1 MSDDRY
7 KNYDRGERNDT
18 PDLPIT
24 TGDGSVAPTASDSI
38 QNPKSKIQNGESAR
52 RFEMSAPPSPTQRT
66 RLNSSLLPQP
76 AAEPDNDSEPATPLS
91 AFIPPSRPLAS
102 PRAAPHPNPLPQGE
116 RGNSGIPQGERGS
129 SSRAGSPYPAL
140 QGGRRGRDRV
150 AIPDAN
156 LQSSIYNLQSV
167 QSRLAPREN
176 LAARIISWL
185 VVIVA
190 VVAVLLLA
198 AIAIFEQSYSDRIY
212 PGVYV
217 LDQDLSGLTIA
228 QAADRVNSSL
238 QSFTD
243 QPVTLTYDGKTWTP
257 ATQALG
263 LKVDTEA
270 TLQAAYHY
278 GRSGSLLTDL
288 GAQWNAYQHG
298 AVVAIPISLD
308 EQKLSDYL
316 QVIAKEVNQP
326 LIEGDIQVNPDGS
339 LKVSQ
344 SQEGRALDVY
354 ASIGRIKSGFNALS
368 SRQVGIV
375 VNVSAPVIS
384 AAELQQ
390 VQQQAQAALS
400 APVVLQYAERN
411 WVVDKPTIANW
422 LTISRIV
429 DAQQAQHLNLTLP
442 DNKLRVFAD
451 SVATDLNRPPQNAR
465 FAWNGSSVNVTGEST
480 DGLAVQIT
488 DTVNLLRTR
497 INTPAQPG
505 ENNRV
510 AQVPVTVITPT
521 VSSKD
526 ITKLGIKELIGSGRS
541 TFKGS
546 TSARATNIKV
556 AAGYLN
562 GAVIPPGATFSFLDT
577 IGDITLERGYVEGY
591 VIVAERTQK
600 DVGGGVCQV
609 STTTFRAAFW
619 SGLPIAERHQHA
631 YRVSWYEEDGSP
643 VGFDAAVYSP
653 GTDLKF
659 TNDTGAYILVE
670 AVADMN
676 AQTLTVNFYG
686 AKPVGRTVQM
696 SGATSGNRVAP
707 PPDQYEINPNFGA
720 RTKQQV
726 EFAHYG
732 IDATITRTISDA
744 NGTRTDSFFS
754 RFEPWPNIYQ
764 VSADIAPPGAKP
776 VDSNGN

>member
-7 KNYDRGERNDT
+7 NNDDRAERYETTALPTT
-18 PDLPIT
+18 PD
-24 TGDGSVAPTASDSI
+24 DSSVAPASRNSI
-38 QNPKSKIQNGESAR
+38 QGAKPNIQNVEAAR
-52 RFEMSAPPSPTQRT
+52 HFEMSAPPDLTQRS
-66 RLNSSLLPQP
+66 RLNSSLLHQP
-76 AAEPDNDSEPATPLS
+76 AAEPDQASEPVAPLPG
-91 AFIPPSRPLAS
+91 FIPPSRPVE
-102 PRAAPHPNPLPQGE
+102 PRATPHPSPLPSRERENSNITQGTYRE
-116 RGNSGIPQGERGS
+116 
-129 SSRAGSPYPAL
+129 
-140 QGGRRGRDRV
+140 RDRIV
-150 AIPDAN
+150 SPDPDLQSAIQN
-156 LQSSIYNLQSV
+156 LQSLQV
-167 QSRLAPREN
+167 VKARRAPREN
-176 LAARIISWL
+176 LAARLISWL
-185 VVIVA
+185 VIVIA
-190 VVAVLLLA
+190 VTAVLLLA
-198 AIAIFEQSYSDRIY
+198 AIAIFEQSYGDRIY
-212 PGVYV
+212 PGVHV
-217 LDQDLSGLTIA
+217 LDQDLSGLTMA
-228 QAADRVNSSL
+228 QAADQVNSSL
-238 QSFTD
+238 QSFTN

-257 ATQALG
+257 APQALG

-270 TLQAAYHY
+270 TLRAAYHY

-298 AVVAIPISLD
+298 AVVAIPITLD

-316 QVIAKEVNQP
+316 QGIAKEVNQP
-326 LIEGDIQVNPDGS
+326 QVEGDIQINPDGT
-339 LKVSQ
+339 LRVSP
-344 SQEGRALDVY
+344 SQEGRTIDVY
-354 ASIGRIKSGFNALS
+354 ASIGRIKSGLNTLS
-368 SRQVGIV
+368 NRQVGLA

-390 VQQQAQAALS
+390 VQQRAQAILS
-400 APVVLQYAERN
+400 APIVLQYEGHS
-411 WVVDKPTIANW
+411 WVADRPTIANW

-429 DAQQAQHLNLTLP
+429 DVQQTQHLNLTLP
-442 DNKLRVFAD
+442 DNKLREFAD
-451 SVATDLNRPPQNAR
+451 KVATDLNRAPQNAR
-465 FAWNGSSVNVTGEST
+465 FAWNGSSVNVTGQST

-488 DTVNLLRTR
+488 DTVNLLRTK
-497 INTPAQPG
+497 IETPAQPG
-505 ENNRV
+505 EANRV
-510 AQVPVTVITPT
+510 AQVPVKAITPS

-526 ITKLGIKELIGSGRS
+526 IANLGIKELIGSGKS
-541 TFKGS
+541 TFHGS
-546 TSARATNIKV
+546 TPARATNIKV

-562 GAVIPPGATFSFLDT
+562 GAVIPPGAAFSFLDT

-619 SGLPIAERHQHA
+619 SGLPMAERHQHA

-686 AKPVGRTVQM
+686 TKPAGRTVKM

-707 PPDQYEINPNFGA
+707 PPDQYEINPNFGSH
-720 RTKQQV
+720 TKQQV
-726 EFAHYG
+726 EFAHFG
-732 IDATITRTISDA
+732 IDATITRTISDT
-744 NGTRTDSFFS
+744 NGTRSDSFFS

-764 VSADIAPPGAKP
+764 VSADIAPKGAKT
-776 VDSNGN
+776 VGSTGN